1 LGDPEQ
7 EDGRRK
13 SSLAVRVGLAGAL
26 GVGAL
31 VTGFILTRSG
41 RRLVGDVLAGRSR
54 TPLEG
59 RVLDALWSDRVVGRR
74 RFEVRETAPG
84 AITVIGTVGS
94 EEERGR
100 VMAIA
105 EGAKGVKEV
114 EPHLAVDERKH
125 KRRATD

>member
-1 LGDPEQ
+1 LADPER
-7 EDGRRK
+7 EDGGRK
-13 SSLAVRVGLAGAL
+13 SSLAMRVGLAGAL

-59 RVLDALWSDRVVGRR
+59 RVLDALWSDRVIGRR
-74 RFEVRETAPG
+74 RFEVRETSPG
-84 AITVIGTVGS
+84 CITLIGTLS
-94 EEERGR
+94 SDEERGR
-100 VMAIA
+100 ALAIA
-105 EGAKGVKEV
+105 ESAKGVKEV

>member
-1 LGDPEQ
+1 MRL
-7 EDGRRK
+7 
-13 SSLAVRVGLAGAL
+13 GLAGAL

-41 RRLVGDVLAGRSR
+41 RRLVGDVLAGHSR

-59 RVLDALWSDRVVGRR
+59 RVLDALWSDRVLGRR

-84 AITVIGTVGS
+84 RITVIGTVGS

-100 VMAIA
+100 ALAIA
-105 EGAKGVKEV
+105 ERAKGVKEV
-114 EPHLAVDERKH
+114 EPELAVDERRH